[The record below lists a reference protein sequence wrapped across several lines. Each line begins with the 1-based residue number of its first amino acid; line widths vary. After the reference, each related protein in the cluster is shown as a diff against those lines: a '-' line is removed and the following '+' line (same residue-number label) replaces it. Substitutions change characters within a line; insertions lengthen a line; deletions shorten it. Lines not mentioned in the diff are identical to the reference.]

1 MGAVLFLVQDEAGR
15 AIYVHCC
22 CLTYSF
28 LLISRE
34 IGYPVIS
41 LNEKGFSISGVY
53 NMAIFLSAF
62 RPDMGDIVMKD
73 QARSLPVS

>member
-62 RPDMGDIVMKD
+62 RQDSGGIGMTD
-73 QARSLPVS
+73 QTWTLQVA